1 MNDSNEKNR
10 RLLRFCCTN
19 LRSIGLLLFILG
31 LVGGIALAIFK
42 IVSEFGY
49 WQISENYKIVVS
61 LIPLSVFNVI
71 FYGLAILLLVQFI
84 RFLVEEDYKQGW
96 ILRNGDKLFYLYA
109 LYIILSVVVT
119 YATIL
124 GSFPFSSTRGIFT
137 IVVSLLSIT
146 IRVIILIS
154 LGQVLRRIL
163 PVIEESKTLV

>member
-19 LRSIGLLLFILG
+19 LRTIGLLLFVLG
-31 LVGGIALAIFK
+31 LIGGIALTIFK
-42 IVSEFGY
+42 IISKFGY
-49 WQISENYKIVVS
+49 WQIPENYKIVIS
-61 LIPLSVFNVI
+61 LIPLSIFNVI

-84 RFLVEEDYKQGW
+84 RYLVEEDYKQGW

-109 LYIILSVVVT
+109 LYIILSVVIT
-119 YATIL
+119 YATIFS
-124 GSFPFSSTRGIFT
+124 SFPFSSTRGIFM
-137 IVVSLLSIT
+137 IIVSLLSIT

-154 LGQVLRRIL
+154 LGQILRRIL